1 MVNEITDMVTDEP
14 IITEEIPST
23 TNAIIQSSTPS
34 DGTTPLSDIDA
45 TPSVNEVT
53 KNDVVTVRRQYKS
66 HQWSMKLQI
75 WSLMNQS

>member
-34 DGTTPLSDIDA
+34 DGRADGTTPPSD
-45 TPSVNEVT
+45 NEVT
-53 KNDVVTVRRQYKS
+53 KHDVVTVSKTNTRVINGQ
-66 HQWSMKLQI
+66 
-75 WSLMNQS
+75 